1 MKPRTSGSWNCPVQ
15 IGVGTLTGPSYSTC
29 AGACALAPPTPAPPT
44 ADPAARRRSLAANA
58 KGRRARLCWLHA
70 ADFWTRVFVMFL
82 LRIGIYQLSKMC
94 SVGQKRLRLEHVL
107 SASCSSCQTR
117 GGEGG
122 EEAS

>member
-29 AGACALAPPTPAPPT
+29 AGACALAPPTLAPPT

-58 KGRRARLCWLHA
+58 KGRRARLRWLHA

-107 SASCSSCQTR
+107 SASCSSCQRR
-117 GGEGG
+117 GGKGG

>member
-1 MKPRTSGSWNCPVQ
+1 
-15 IGVGTLTGPSYSTC
+15 
-29 AGACALAPPTPAPPT
+29 
-44 ADPAARRRSLAANA
+44 
-58 KGRRARLCWLHA
+58 
-70 ADFWTRVFVMFL
+70 MFL

>member
-1 MKPRTSGSWNCPVQ
+1 MRWPRPRWPRPRR
-15 IGVGTLTGPSYSTC
+15 TLPHADARGEREGQTC
-29 AGACALAPPTPAPPT
+29 SAVL
-44 ADPAARRRSLAANA
+44 R
-58 KGRRARLCWLHA
+58 WLHA

-107 SASCSSCQTR
+107 SASCSSCQRR

>member
-1 MKPRTSGSWNCPVQ
+1 MRWPRPRR
-15 IGVGTLTGPSYSTC
+15 TLPHADARGEREGQTC
-29 AGACALAPPTPAPPT
+29 SAVL
-44 ADPAARRRSLAANA
+44 R
-58 KGRRARLCWLHA
+58 WLHA

>member
-1 MKPRTSGSWNCPVQ
+1 MELSRADRSGN
-15 IGVGTLTGPSYSTC
+15 
-29 AGACALAPPTPAPPT
+29 A
-44 ADPAARRRSLAANA
+44 RRSLLQHL
-58 KGRRARLCWLHA
+58 RRRVCAGPAHAGPAHGGPCRTQTLARSEREGQTCSAVLRWLHA

>member
-1 MKPRTSGSWNCPVQ
+1 MELSRADRSGNAHRSLLQHLRRRV
-15 IGVGTLTGPSYSTC
+15 C
-29 AGACALAPPTPAPPT
+29 AGPAH
-44 ADPAARRRSLAANA
+44 AGPAHGGPCRRQTLAANA

-82 LRIGIYQLSKMC
+82 FRIGIYQLSKMC